1 MNYTTAR
8 DYFFRFQWRAAQNTY
23 VQRTKCNVST
33 FITLIED
40 TPQKLFPKNLQ
51 ATMFQKFQA
60 GERLRLFFK
69 PQACFVKHENID
81 QPFDRQM

>member
-8 DYFFRFQWRAAQNTY
+8 DYFFRFQCRAAQNTY

-51 ATMFQKFQA
+51 ATMFKKSQA
-60 GERLRLFFK
+60 G
-69 PQACFVKHENID
+69 VKHENMD
-81 QPFDRQM
+81 KPFGRQM

>member
-8 DYFFRFQWRAAQNTY
+8 DYFFRFQCRAAQNTY

-40 TPQKLFPKNLQ
+40 TPQKLFPKKSSSYNVSKIPGWSKAKTL
-51 ATMFQKFQA
+51 
-60 GERLRLFFK
+60 L
-69 PQACFVKHENID
+69 
-81 QPFDRQM
+81 